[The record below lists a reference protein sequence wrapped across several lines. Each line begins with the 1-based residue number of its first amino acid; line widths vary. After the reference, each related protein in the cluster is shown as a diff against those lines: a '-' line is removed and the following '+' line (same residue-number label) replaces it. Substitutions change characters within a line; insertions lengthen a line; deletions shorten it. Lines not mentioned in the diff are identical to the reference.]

1 MTPSAT
7 PFNLYP
13 LLKKSIVI
21 AKYKIKFIPGM
32 ITSFKINDNT
42 KLIIPIIN
50 ENAIEVPFRQLRN
63 PLREDIF
70 IWPKSV
76 IVKHKLYTNKTIK
89 FLFFLIVYYI
99 YKLIILKIKEEYNP
113 FLIANLAFNFGM
125 LV

>member
-21 AKYKIKFIPGM
+21 DKYKIKFIPGM

-70 IWPKSV
+70 IWPKIV

-89 FLFFLIVYYI
+89 Q
-99 YKLIILKIKEEYNP
+99 EYNP
-113 FLIANLAFNFGM
+113 FFFFFFLFNFIIY
-125 LV
+125 L

>member
-63 PLREDIF
+63 PLGDDIF

-89 FLFFLIVYYI
+89 FLFFLIIYYI

>member
-70 IWPKSV
+70 IWPKIV
-76 IVKHKLYTNKTIK
+76 IVKHKLYKNKTIK
-89 FLFFLIVYYI
+89 Q
-99 YKLIILKIKEEYNP
+99 EYNP
-113 FLIANLAFNFGM
+113 YLIANLAFNFGM

>member
-1 MTPSAT
+1 MTPSAI

-50 ENAIEVPFRQLRN
+50 ENAIEVPFRQLSN
-63 PLREDIF
+63 PLIEDIFIF
-70 IWPKSV
+70 IWPKIV
-76 IVKHKLYTNKTIK
+76 IVKHKLYTNKT
-89 FLFFLIVYYI
+89 
-99 YKLIILKIKEEYNP
+99 IKEEYNP
-113 FLIANLAFNFGM
+113 FLIANLAFKFEYI
-125 LV
+125 